1 MGATV
6 RAVTTLLE
14 IAAALLLS
22 AAAVVAFGLAGALAA
37 AGGLCVGLSY
47 ILTRGSA

>member
-6 RAVTTLLE
+6 RVVTTLLE
-14 IAAALLLS
+14 VAAAGFLA

-47 ILTRGSA
+47 VLTRGSR